1 MTAAT
6 RAEVAS
12 RCDVIEQAYEFM
24 LAYAAQGVSG
34 DPASQTGG
42 QIREWLSRA
51 ADAMQGL
58 SERYRAL
65 VDEERL
71 EPRDA
76 WTGLVDVLDQDA
88 RASHA
93 ALRVVLGRPRIS
105 SQLVDNLNASVHVRA
120 LLTDL
125 FLLDE
130 ALSDLA
136 ARRG

>member
-1 MTAAT
+1 
-6 RAEVAS
+6 
-12 RCDVIEQAYEFM
+12 M
-24 LAYAAQGVSG
+24 LFRS
-34 DPASQTGG
+34 
-42 QIREWLSRA
+42 
-51 ADAMQGL
+51 
-58 SERYRAL
+58 
-65 VDEERL
+65 
-71 EPRDA
+71 
-76 WTGLVDVLDQDA
+76 DA